1 MEQLYRHDLILRLL
15 PGKDNPLNSQAIH
28 QRVINQGIEADI
40 RTVQRD
46 LKELSQK
53 YPHVRSRKE
62 NKANV
67 WWAEKSLSRLSMLPT
82 DAMNL
87 VMIMDHAARF
97 GMAAQVEKLAPI
109 REYAR
114 SLLKGKHLDQ
124 DYSGKVISN
133 TRFVTLEA
141 GAVKPEVLEILQQ
154 ALLDE
159 SSVEVSYLKRGA
171 SAPKSLLLRPLGL
184 SYQDSNIYLS
194 CVFRGLPPG
203 NIAALPLHRFISAR
217 TTFEDLPAP
226 PDYDINSVAAQR
238 SLVNLK
244 SDQPV
249 RLELRVSP
257 TLCERLQ
264 ENALAADQH
273 LHADADGWWR
283 LSANLYLSQG
293 LELWLLGQ
301 GEHVEVLEP
310 ASLREQMRAI
320 ALSMVRLYDK
330 G

>member
-28 QRVINQGIEADI
+28 QRVLNQGIEADI

-53 YPHVRSRKE
+53 YPHVRNRKE
-62 NKANV
+62 NKANL

-97 GMAAQVEKLAPI
+97 GMAAQVEKLAPL

-141 GAVKPEVLEILQQ
+141 GAVKPEVLEVVQQ

-171 SAPKSLLLRPLGL
+171 SEPKSLLLKPLGL

-194 CVFRGLPPG
+194 CVFKGLPPG
-203 NIAALPLHRFISAR
+203 NIAALPLQRFISAR

-226 PDYDINSVAAQR
+226 QDYEINSVAAQR

-244 SDQPV
+244 SDRPV
-249 RLELRVSP
+249 RLELRISP

-264 ENALAADQH
+264 ENALTADQR

-283 LSANLYLSQG
+283 LSANLHLSQG

-301 GEHVEVLEP
+301 GEHVEVIEP
-310 ASLREQMRAI
+310 ISLREQMRGI
-320 ALSMVRLYDK
+320 ALSMARLYDK